1 MDISGERA
9 FALLQKIG
17 YIRTSGT
24 AEEMKTAEILKAEA
38 ESCGVAAVIE
48 PFDVEDAEITAAS
61 LTVLAPY
68 EKTYEVTAYKCAENT
83 PADGLVADFYYA
95 ENLSDADLAAAK
107 GKIVLV
113 NGYLRLIPYQK
124 MREAGVVGFI
134 TMSGSLL
141 DKEGD
146 ADLFTRGLRDKLRTF
161 GSMPGVNIAIADAF
175 EIVSKKAEKV
185 RLTLQNTPVTRTS
198 HNVIATIS
206 GTKYPDEIISFG
218 AHFDSVPFSTGVY
231 DNGAGS
237 VINMEMLRHFAQN
250 PPLRTV
256 QFCWYGSEEIGLC
269 GSFAY
274 VKAHADDV
282 KHTRLMVNVDVAGP
296 VLGYDVARVTG
307 ETALVNFTDYFMKT
321 KGYGVTVTQDIY
333 SSDSIPFAETGV
345 PAVNFGRDG
354 AEGAAFIHCRH
365 DVLQYLSA
373 DALQKTMTHL
383 LDYTSTLINAAAF
396 PIARKMPE
404 EMTASVD
411 KYLYKKEI
419 AAYLENA
426 DK

>member
-1 MDISGERA
+1 
-9 FALLQKIG
+9 
-17 YIRTSGT
+17 
-24 AEEMKTAEILKAEA
+24 
-38 ESCGVAAVIE
+38 
-48 PFDVEDAEITAAS
+48 
-61 LTVLAPY
+61 
-68 EKTYEVTAYKCAENT
+68 
-83 PADGLVADFYYA
+83 
-95 ENLSDADLAAAK
+95 
-107 GKIVLV
+107 
-113 NGYLRLIPYQK
+113 
-124 MREAGVVGFI
+124 
-134 TMSGSLL
+134 
-141 DKEGD
+141 
-146 ADLFTRGLRDKLRTF
+146 
-161 GSMPGVNIAIADAF
+161 
-175 EIVSKKAEKV
+175 
-185 RLTLQNTPVTRTS
+185 
-198 HNVIATIS
+198 
-206 GTKYPDEIISFG
+206 
-218 AHFDSVPFSTGVY
+218 VPFSTGVY

-237 VINMEMLRHFAQN
+237 VINMEMLRHFAKN

-274 VKAHADDV
+274 VKAHVDDV
-282 KHTRLMVNVDVAGP
+282 KHTRLMINVDVAGP

-426 DK
+426 NK